1 MAEPAPASRLGSRV
15 EAFLREARRDP
26 SHALVA
32 LDIDGTISEIAP
44 TPDDAVVSPRMR
56 SLLLRLAEVYPLA
69 FLSGRDAEVARRMA
83 GVPKA
88 IYVGAHGLETLD
100 EAGLRSAL
108 DREAFVRGAQTMAEA
123 VRGDVP
129 EVGPHI
135 ETKRWGVGF
144 HYRQID
150 EPILVERLLKSIQQH
165 LSPGLRVRYG
175 KKVAEVVPDVAADKG
190 TAVTELIERLGPRRV
205 LALGDDRTDVATFRA
220 LEAGTTRGW
229 AFLRVAVLG
238 SDEPP
243 PELLASADYRVRGVE
258 GTYNLLSQLLD
269 D

>member
-1 MAEPAPASRLGSRV
+1 
-15 EAFLREARRDP
+15 
-26 SHALVA
+26 LVA

-220 LEAGTTRGW
+220 LEEGTTRGW

-258 GTYNLLSQLLD
+258 GTYDLLSQLLD

>member
-1 MAEPAPASRLGSRV
+1 MPEASSPSALPPRV
-15 EAFLREARRDP
+15 RAFLSDARSEP
-26 SHALVA
+26 SRTLLA

-44 TPDDAVVSPRMR
+44 TPEEAVVTPRMR
-56 SLLLRLAEVYPLA
+56 GLLLRLAESYLLA
-69 FLSGRDAEVARRMA
+69 FVSGRDAEVALRMVE
-83 GVPKA
+83 VPGA

-100 EAGLRSAL
+100 HEGLRSTL
-108 DREAFVRGAQTMAEA
+108 DREAFARGAQAMAKA

-150 EPILVERLLKSIQQH
+150 EPALVERLLKSIERH
-165 LSPGLRVRYG
+165 LSPSLRVRYG
-175 KKVAEVVPDVAADKG
+175 KKVAEVVPDVAGDKG
-190 TAVTELIERLGPRRV
+190 AAVMELIERLGPRRV

-220 LEAGTTRGW
+220 LEEGRSRGW

-243 PELLASADYRVRGVE
+243 PELLASADYRVRGME
-258 GTYNLLSQLLD
+258 GTYGLLSQLLD

>member
-1 MAEPAPASRLGSRV
+1 MADAAPASQLNSRV
-15 EAFLREARRDP
+15 EAFLYDARRDAP
-26 SHALVA
+26 HTLVA

-44 TPDDAVVSPRMR
+44 TPEEAVVTPRMR
-56 SLLLRLAEVYPLA
+56 GLLVRLAEAYPLA
-69 FLSGRDAEVARRMA
+69 FLSGRDAEVALRMA

-100 EAGLRSAL
+100 EAGVHSPL
-108 DREAFVRGAQTMAEA
+108 DREAFLQSTQTLAEA
-123 VRGDVP
+123 VRSDVP

-135 ETKRWGVGF
+135 EEKRWGVGF

-150 EPILVERLLKSIQQH
+150 EPVLVERLLKSIERH
-165 LSPGLRVRYG
+165 LPGGLRLRHG
-175 KKVAEVVPDVAADKG
+175 KKVAEVVPDVVADKG

-205 LALGDDRTDVATFRA
+205 LAAGDDRTDVATFRA
-220 LEAGTTRGW
+220 LAEGRSRGW

-243 PELLASADYRVRGVE
+243 PELLASADYQVRGVE
-258 GTYNLLSQLLD
+258 GTYHLLSQLLD
-269 D
+269 G

>member
-1 MAEPAPASRLGSRV
+1 MPEASSPSALPPRV
-15 EAFLREARRDP
+15 RAFLSDARSDP
-26 SHALVA
+26 SRTLLA

-44 TPDDAVVSPRMR
+44 TPEEAEVTPRMR
-56 SLLLRLAEVYPLA
+56 GLLARLAEAYPLA

-83 GVPKA
+83 AVPKA
-88 IYVGAHGLETLD
+88 VYVGAHGLETLD
-100 EAGLRSAL
+100 QEGLRSAL
-108 DREAFVRGAQTMAEA
+108 DREGFVRRAQTMAEA

-150 EPILVERLLKSIQQH
+150 EPALVERLLKSIERH
-165 LSPGLRVRYG
+165 LPRGLRVRYG

-190 TAVTELIERLGPRRV
+190 TAVRELMERLGPRRV

-220 LEAGTTRGW
+220 LEEGRTRGW

-258 GTYNLLSQLLD
+258 GTYDLLSQLLD
-269 D
+269 G